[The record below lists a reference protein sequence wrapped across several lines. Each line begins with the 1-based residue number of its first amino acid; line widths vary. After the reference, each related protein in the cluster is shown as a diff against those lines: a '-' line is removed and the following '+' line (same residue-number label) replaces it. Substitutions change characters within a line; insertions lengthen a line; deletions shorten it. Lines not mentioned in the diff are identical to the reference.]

1 MKSKIGEG
9 MLVFCIVVFIH
20 FPTIVYGTQTQEVK
34 TEGMISFTG
43 TYEPIGAPEPKLPV
57 HVVKPPSDGSSSLEK
72 TFPQTNMITNTW
84 WKSIGLSLLII
95 VVCWWG
101 KALKNIYELKES
113 RNEI

>member
-1 MKSKIGEG
+1 
-9 MLVFCIVVFIH
+9 
-20 FPTIVYGTQTQEVK
+20 
-34 TEGMISFTG
+34 
-43 TYEPIGAPEPKLPV
+43 
-57 HVVKPPSDGSSSLEK
+57 LEK